1 MKKIDIAKYLVVALF
16 CFCNMNNLL
25 FAQKDNKVTI
35 IFDTDM
41 GPDYDDVGA
50 LALLHA
56 LADKGEVNILA
67 TVSSNMYENAV
78 PCIDVL
84 NHYFGR
90 PDIPV
95 GGPTEGV
102 NVVDGR
108 FVDKLYW
115 CEILPALYPHRI
127 KSSDK
132 YPDAVELYRKM
143 LSKQPDNSVTIV
155 TVGFFTN
162 LAMLLETQG
171 DSYSELDGKELIR
184 KKVKHLVSMAGSF
197 PEGREFNVYRDSI
210 SSVKVF
216 NDWPTPV
223 ILSGFQIGV
232 DIRTGLRLVANEKI
246 SGSPVKD
253 AYSLCIPTDKK
264 GRSSW
269 DQTAVLVAVKGFD
282 KYFDIKYGTMTVL
295 PNGNN
300 TWQDKAAGQH
310 GQLIPKIPKEDLAVL
325 IEDLMMHQ
333 PVKSS
338 RISTVPTIDISGQKK
353 KHIIIATGTET
364 IYQGHPTTVLM
375 EDGRTI
381 FCVWSF
387 NHGGVAGPMAKS
399 TDGGLTWEQVE
410 SPADWKDMKNC
421 PSIYRMIDKKGKERL
436 MVYSA
441 QPNIAQ
447 SYSEDGGKTWSP
459 VRSMNMTCVMA
470 FTSMVRLKNGDYL
483 GMYNRRPQG
492 QVGPPQ
498 NEVCQSISKDGGLTW
513 ERPRVVV
520 VNGENNIPCEPFVFY
535 SPDKKQL
542 ACLIRDN
549 KRDGHSLVIFSDD
562 EGETWSDPIE
572 TPWGLTGDRHIA
584 QYAPDGRLVVAF
596 RDMAPL
602 SPTRG
607 HFIIWIG
614 HYNDLVCQTPGQYRV
629 KLLHSYAGNDCG
641 YPGLEILPDGT
652 FLATTYIKYEAGE
665 KKHSI
670 VSLRF
675 TLDEMDSSIKSSV
688 DNKRA
693 NK

>member
-1 MKKIDIAKYLVVALF
+1 MKRINITKYFVLALF
-16 CFCNMNNLL
+16 CFYNINALV
-25 FAQKDNKVTI
+25 FAQKENKVNI

-50 LALLHA
+50 LAMLHTF
-56 LADKGEVNILA
+56 ADKGEANILA
-67 TVSSNMYENAV
+67 TVSSNMYSNAV
-78 PCIDVL
+78 PCIDVI

-95 GGPTEGV
+95 GGPAEGI

-108 FVDKLYW
+108 FVNKLYW
-115 CEILPALYPHRI
+115 AEILPALYPHRI
-127 KSSDK
+127 KNPDN
-132 YPDAVELYRKM
+132 YPDAVELYREI
-143 LSKQPDNSVTIV
+143 LSKQPDGSVTIV

-162 LAMLLETQG
+162 LAVLLETQG
-171 DSYSELDGKELIR
+171 DRYSELTGKELVR
-184 KKVKHLVSMAGSF
+184 KKVKHLISMAGSF
-197 PEGREFNVYRDSI
+197 PEGREFNVYRDST

-216 NDWPTPV
+216 NDWPTPI

-232 DIRTGLRLVANEKI
+232 DIRTGLRLVANENI

-253 AYSLCIPTDKK
+253 AYSLCILTDKK

-269 DQTAVLVAVKGFD
+269 DQTAVLVAVKGIE
-282 KYFDIKYGTMTVL
+282 KYFYIKYGTMQVL

-300 TWQDKAAGQH
+300 TWQDKPDGRH
-310 GQLIPKIPKEDLAVL
+310 GQLIPRMPKEKLTFL

-333 PVKSS
+333 PVKSGKRFS
-338 RISTVPTIDISGQKK
+338 VVPTIDISGQKER
-353 KHIIIATGTET
+353 HTIIATGTET

-375 EDGRTI
+375 EDGKTI

-399 TDGGLTWEQVE
+399 TDGGLTWEQVK
-410 SPADWKDMKNC
+410 SPADWGNMKNC

-441 QPNIAQ
+441 QPDIAQ
-447 SYSEDGGKTWSP
+447 TYSEDGGEIWSP
-459 VRSMNMTCVMA
+459 VKSMNIPCVMA

-483 GMYNRRPQG
+483 AMYNRRPQG
-492 QVGPPQ
+492 QTGSPQ

-513 ERPRVVV
+513 ETPRLILP
-520 VNGENNIPCEPFVFY
+520 NSENNIPCEPFVFY
-535 SPDKKQL
+535 SPDNKQL

-562 EGETWSDPIE
+562 EGKTWSKPIE

-584 QYAPDGRLVVAF
+584 QYAHDGRLVVTF

-607 HFIIWIG
+607 HFIIWVG
-614 HYNDLVCQTPGQYRV
+614 HYNDLVHQTPGQYRV
-629 KLLHSYAGNDCG
+629 KLLHSYAGSDCG

-652 FLATTYIKYEAGE
+652 FVATTYIKYEVGE

-675 TLDEMDSSIKSSV
+675 RLDKMDCYITESH
-688 DNKRA
+688 
-693 NK
+693 

>member
-483 GMYNRRPQG
+483 AMYNRRPQG

-607 HFIIWIG
+607 HFIIWVG
-614 HYNDLVCQTPGQYRV
+614 HYNDLVCQTLGQYRV

-652 FLATTYIKYEAGE
+652 FLATTYIKYKAGE